1 LLQKKDVP
9 SVKTEGNWFV
19 ELGSRKQA
27 AGILL
32 SCGFAICWAG
42 LACRASTADL
52 KIELQAPPW
61 DQAQPLWRR
70 LTYTII
76 VSNAGPDTA
85 TQVVVTNQVPEQFS
99 DPMIT
104 VSQGTWTLTN
114 RNLRCELGE
123 LASGNTASVA
133 IESRRRMWP
142 EFSWRRES
150 RRSTSIPRGRTPSIP
165 RPRGCSHVRV
175 FPL

>member
-1 LLQKKDVP
+1 MTGIAQTKVP
-9 SVKTEGNWFV
+9 ASSPGWCSVV
-19 ELGSRKQA
+19 SGSW
-27 AGILL
+27 
-32 SCGFAICWAG
+32 SV
-42 LACRASTADL
+42 LACVFAGWCATVACSASTADL
-52 KIELQAPPW
+52 KIAIQAPPW
-61 DQAQPLWRR
+61 DLPQPLWRR
-70 LTYTII
+70 LTYTIS
-76 VSNAGPDTA
+76 VSNAGPETA
-85 TQVVVTNQVPEQFS
+85 TQVVVTNQVREQFS
-99 DPMIT
+99 DPMIA
-104 VSQGTWTLTN
+104 VSQGTWTLIN